1 MKNPAKYY
9 LGSLKRAI
17 KKMAETPELYVKHPG
32 KDFTRKR
39 KLDFR
44 TTVSFFLTSVGKSLS
59 NELLQFFSCKSSF
72 PTVSAFIQQ
81 RDKLSKTA
89 FEELFHSF
97 SKSNIPNQTFKGY
110 RLLAVDGSSLCTPP
124 NPTDADSYFPSVN
137 GKKHFNLLHINAL
150 YDLCSHTYVDAIIE
164 GGQVF
169 NERTAFNNL
178 VDRSY
183 IKKAIV
189 IADRGYEAF
198 NTFAHCMVKGWYFL
212 IRVKDRSSGAI
223 INSLSLPD
231 SEEYDVPI
239 SLVLGRSR
247 SKEALAIPNYKPLAS
262 NTVFDFLPASSK
274 GSKDISTFAM
284 NFRVVRFQIS
294 PGYFEIIITNLPAD
308 DFPPEILKKL
318 YSERWGIETSFRHL
332 KKNIGLELVHA
343 KKVESIFHEIFARLI
358 VHNFTALI
366 AYQTSIR
373 EKLGKYSYKPSFTNA
388 VLICRQLFLRKTSPP
403 EAEACIARCLTP
415 IRPDRSTPRGS
426 PAKRSACFN
435 NRLA

>member
-1 MKNPAKYY
+1 MKNPAKHY
-9 LGSLKRAI
+9 LLSLKRAI
-17 KKMAETPELYVKHPG
+17 GKMAKSPELFVKRPG

-44 TTVSFFLTSVGKSLS
+44 KTVSFLLTSVGKSLS

-89 FEELFHSF
+89 FVELFHSF

-110 RLLAVDGSSLCTPP
+110 RLLTVDGSSLCTPP
-124 NPTDADSYFPSVN
+124 NPADKDSYFPSVN

-150 YDLCSHTYVDAIIE
+150 YDLCSHTYVDAIVE

-183 IKKAIV
+183 IKKAVV

-198 NTFAHCMVKGWYFL
+198 NTFAHCIVKGWYFL
-212 IRVKDRSSGAI
+212 IRVKDGTSGALTA
-223 INSLSLPD
+223 NLSLPD
-231 SEEYDVPI
+231 SGEYDVPVP
-239 SLVLGRSR
+239 LVLGRSR
-247 SKEALAIPNYKPLAS
+247 TKEALAIPNYKPLAS
-262 NTVFDFLPASSK
+262 NTVFDFLPKSSK
-274 GSKDISTFAM
+274 GAANISTFEM
-284 NFRVVRFQIS
+284 NFRVVRFQIT
-294 PGYFEIIITNLPAD
+294 PDCFETIITNLPAD
-308 DFPPEILKKL
+308 DFPPDTVKKL

-358 VHNFTALI
+358 VYNFTALI
-366 AYQTSIR
+366 AFQTSIR
-373 EKLGKYSYKPSFTNA
+373 EKIGKYSYKPSFTNA
-388 VLICRQLFLRKTSPP
+388 VLICRQLFQRKTSPP

-426 PAKRSACFN
+426 SAKHSACFN

>member
-1 MKNPAKYY
+1 MKNPAKHY
-9 LGSLKRAI
+9 LRSLKRDI
-17 KKMAETPELYVKHPG
+17 NKMAETPELFVKHPG

-39 KLDFR
+39 KLDLQ

-97 SKSNIPNQTFKGY
+97 SDSNIPNRTFKGY

-124 NPTDADSYFPSVN
+124 NPADADSYFPSVN

-150 YDLCSHTYVDAIIE
+150 YDLCSHTYVDAIAE

-183 IKKAIV
+183 IKNAIV

-212 IRVKDRSSGAI
+212 IRAKDGSSGAV
-223 INSLSLPD
+223 INGLSLPD

-247 SKEALAIPNYKPLAS
+247 SKEALTIPNYKPLAS

-274 GSKDISTFAM
+274 ASKDISTFAM
-284 NFRVVRFQIS
+284 NFRVVRLQIS
-294 PGYFEIIITNLPAD
+294 PGCFEIIITNLPAD
-308 DFPPEILKKL
+308 VFQPEILKKL

-358 VHNFTALI
+358 VYNFTALI

-388 VLICRQLFLRKTSPP
+388 VLICRQLFLRKTSPL

>member
-1 MKNPAKYY
+1 MKNPAKHY
-9 LGSLKRAI
+9 LRSLNRAI
-17 KKMAETPELYVKHPG
+17 GEMAKSPELFVKRPG
-32 KDFTRKR
+32 KDFTRTR

-44 TTVSFFLTSVGKSLS
+44 KTVSFLLTSVGKSLS

-124 NPTDADSYFPSVN
+124 NPMDKDSYFPSVN

-150 YDLCSHTYVDAIIE
+150 YDLCSHTYVDAIVE

-189 IADRGYEAF
+189 IADRGYESF
-198 NTFAHCMVKGWYFL
+198 NTFAHCVVKGWNFL
-212 IRVKDRSSGAI
+212 IRVKDGTHGALTT
-223 INSLSLPD
+223 SLSLPD
-231 SEEYDVPI
+231 SEEYDVPV
-239 SLVLGRSR
+239 SMVLGRACTR
-247 SKEALAIPNYKPLAS
+247 ATLAIPNYKLLSS
-262 NTVFDFLPASSK
+262 NTRFDFLPASSK
-274 GSKDISTFAM
+274 GSVGISTFEM
-284 NFRVVRFQIS
+284 NFRVIRFRIS
-294 PGYFEIIITNLPAD
+294 PNCFETIITNLPAD
-308 DFPPEILKKL
+308 DFPPDTVKTL

-332 KKNIGLELVHA
+332 KKNIGLEFVHA

-358 VHNFTALI
+358 VYNFTALI
-366 AYQTSIR
+366 AFQTSIR
-373 EKLGKYSYKPSFTNA
+373 EKMGKYRYKPAFTNA
-388 VLICRQLFLRKTSPP
+388 VLICRQLFLKKTSPP

-415 IRPDRSTPRGS
+415 IRPNRSTPRGA
-426 PAKRSACFN
+426 PARCSAYFN